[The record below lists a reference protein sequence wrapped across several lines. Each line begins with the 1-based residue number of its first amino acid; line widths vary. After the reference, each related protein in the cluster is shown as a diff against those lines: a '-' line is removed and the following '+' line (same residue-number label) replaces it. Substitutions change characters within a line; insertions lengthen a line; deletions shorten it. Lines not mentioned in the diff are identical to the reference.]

1 MEVELPPRAV
11 WIRMLMA
18 ELQRVSS
25 HLMWMA
31 TNGMDLGSTSMMI
44 YGFRE
49 REMVLSFFEKTTGL
63 RMNHNY
69 IRPGGVA
76 ADLPDG
82 WQDDVGGHLR
92 HRHGAHLRVR
102 RAAHRTAHL
111 P

>member
-1 MEVELPPRAV
+1 
-11 WIRMLMA
+11 
-18 ELQRVSS
+18 
-25 HLMWMA
+25 MWMA

-49 REMVLSFFEKTTGL
+49 REMVLAFFEKTTGL

-82 WQDDVGGHLR
+82 WEDDIESSATPSSPAPTSTTSCSPASPSSGS
-92 HRHGAHLRVR
+92 APR
-102 RAAHRTAHL
+102 RWATSR
-111 P
+111 PRRRSRSR